1 MEKLHKRSDGYSETP
16 SGLFATVMQRYT
28 GVTRDGQN
36 YHFTARLC
44 PTCEGTRFE
53 WPVNTS
59 IMLLQQDLVFFL
71 EGKGYAR
78 GLSQEEVD
86 RYNEAV
92 DAFLD
97 AASEPVEPGASPIAG
112 EGENAPEAVPEGEGG
127 ASEEEPP
134 PGENETPGSEGSGE
148 GNEPPVAT
156 DGDESGAS
164 GETPPAE
171 ASGTEEQAS
180 KTKAKKG

>member
-1 MEKLHKRSDGYSETP
+1 
-16 SGLFATVMQRYT
+16 MQRYT
-28 GVTRDGQN
+28 GVTRDGKN

-53 WPVNTS
+53 WPANTS

-71 EGKGYAR
+71 EGKGYSR
-78 GLSQEEVD
+78 GLTQEEIE

-92 DAFLD
+92 DGFLA

-112 EGENAPEAVPEGEGG
+112 EGENAPEAGAAGEGG

-134 PGENETPGSEGSGE
+134 PGEASEAD
-148 GNEPPVAT
+148 EPPVAT
-156 DGDESGAS
+156 EGDESGAS

-171 ASGTEEQAS
+171 ASATEEQAS